1 MWAPPGVEFLFRC
14 ETVRGCP
21 KPSSSCLLLSGCC
34 RCWRVSF
41 SLLWGQAVAS
51 LLLRVPQAFS
61 DSGKTSPVGTACL
74 MCSSLW
80 TSSEIGLQHLPDHSY
95 SAKSIS
101 TFIFFFFLWSLSH
114 TDLCALEAHP
124 PISRCTKT
132 LGSISISSP
141 HHPTEC
147 CHVCQVAVQNDTSS
161 FCSFLV
167 LWALR
172 TSGLW
177 SGGQHCPRV
186 PTGVGGAD
194 AQWPSVPDTGSFT
207 VISWELELGM
217 EAKMAKKARKLCT

>member
-1 MWAPPGVEFLFRC
+1 MWAPPGAEFLFRC

-101 TFIFFFFLWSLSH
+101 TFFFFFSLVFKPYWPLCLGGTSSH
-114 TDLCALEAHP
+114 LTVYQNAWFHLYLF
-124 PISRCTKT
+124 
-132 LGSISISSP
+132 SSP
-141 HHPTEC
+141 PNRVLPCLPGGCPEWYIFILFFLGAVSFENFWAVVWWPALPTC
-147 CHVCQVAVQNDTSS
+147 AH
-161 FCSFLV
+161 
-167 LWALR
+167 
-172 TSGLW
+172 W
-177 SGGQHCPRV
+177 SGWCWCSVTFCARYREFYCYLL
-186 PTGVGGAD
+186 GAG
-194 AQWPSVPDTGSFT
+194 AWHGSKNGK
-207 VISWELELGM
+207 EG
-217 EAKMAKKARKLCT
+217 